1 MANVRWGFNVF
12 EWIQQLM
19 TSLGYP
25 GVALLMFLENVFPP
39 IPSELVMPLAGFT
52 AGTGELSFVG
62 VVIAGAL
69 GSLVG
74 QLPLYYL
81 GRWVGEKKL
90 VAWADRYGKW
100 LTISGDEVKRA
111 DDWFDRHGPKAVFFA
126 RLVPGLRSL
135 ISIPAGLSEMQLVPF
150 LLYSALGTSL
160 WALLLAGAGALLGE
174 NYQAVDTYLGPIG
187 LVILGAVLI
196 AAVVWVLRR
205 RSKHHRKA
213 A

>member
-1 MANVRWGFNVF
+1 VF

-62 VVIAGAL
+62 VVIAGAV
-69 GSLVG
+69 GSLLG

-81 GRWVGEKKL
+81 GRWVGEDKL
-90 VAWADRYGKW
+90 VVWADRYGKW
-100 LTISGDEVKRA
+100 LTVSGDEVKKA

-135 ISIPAGLSEMQLVPF
+135 ISIPAGLSEMQLLPF

-174 NYQAVDTYLGPIG
+174 NYQVVDTYLGPAG
-187 LVILGAVLI
+187 LVILGGILI
-196 AAVVWVLRR
+196 VAIVWIARR
-205 RSKHHRKA
+205 RSKHNRSA